1 MVGACA
7 GGVVVGWYLRD
18 WAMKLQC
25 SDGSRPRATEELRT
39 PATQQVHTAT
49 ALDPDNGNLRWVAR
63 GRTEAGANADAVAAA
78 AASATVLSIFA
89 TREVLLETRQRQGFF
104 HCFLCGKCKT
114 KIWLQN

>member
-1 MVGACA
+1 M
-7 GGVVVGWYLRD
+7 
-18 WAMKLQC
+18 
-25 SDGSRPRATEELRT
+25 

-89 TREVLLETRQRQGFF
+89 TREVLFETRQRQAFF
-104 HCFLCGKCKT
+104 NCFLCGKF
-114 KIWLQN
+114 